1 MSPDNA
7 LEYIQLALQGYER
20 RILEL
25 ERQVADLYKFVREV
39 RDSNYQPE
47 PFR

>member
-1 MSPDNA
+1 MTPAGA
-7 LEYIQLALQGYER
+7 LEYIQLAMQGYER

-39 RDSNYQPE
+39 RDN
-47 PFR
+47 R